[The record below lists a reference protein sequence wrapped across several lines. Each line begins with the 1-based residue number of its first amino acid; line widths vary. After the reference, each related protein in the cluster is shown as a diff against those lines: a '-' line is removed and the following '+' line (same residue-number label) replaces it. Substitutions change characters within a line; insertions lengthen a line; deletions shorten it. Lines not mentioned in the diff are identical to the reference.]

1 MTEALIELKNISFK
15 YKNGY
20 IIKNVNL
27 KIFEGSQ
34 IALIG
39 KSGVGKST
47 LISLLNGTLIPT
59 SGTIKF
65 FNLPFHKLNNSQKSK
80 ISTIWQD
87 LRLIEDLSAEQN
99 VNCGLLGKKNFLFA
113 VRNLLSISSYR
124 RAHKVMKICKISP
137 SVFIEKINNLSGGQK
152 QRIAIARSL
161 IQEPQILLADE
172 PFNNLDPKL
181 TKAMIKLFLNQED
194 QNHINISNTILI
206 ALHKIDLLENFNRI
220 IGLKNGTISLDLSK
234 GELKNNFLEHF
245 YEFSEEN

>member
-15 YKNGY
+15 YKNSY
-20 IIKNVNL
+20 IIKNINL
-27 KIFEGSQ
+27 QIFEGSK

-39 KSGVGKST
+39 KSGSGKST

-59 SGTIKF
+59 SGNIKF
-65 FNLPFHKLNNSQKSK
+65 FNLPFHKLDNSQRSR

-87 LRLIEDLSAEQN
+87 LRLIDDLSAEQN

-113 VRNLLSISSYR
+113 LNNLLSISSYR
-124 RAHKVMKICKISP
+124 KAHEVMKICKISP
-137 SVFIEKINNLSGGQK
+137 SDFIKKTKNLSGGQK

-181 TKAMIKLFLNQED
+181 TNTIRKLFLNKENQD
-194 QNHINISNTILI
+194 YINISKTMLI
-206 ALHKIDLLENFNRI
+206 ALHKIDFLKNFNRI
-220 IGLKNGTISLDLSK
+220 IGLKNGTISLDLRK
-234 GELKNNFLEHF
+234 GELKDNILDDF
-245 YEFSEEN
+245 YEFN